1 MKTKLLRVGV
11 LLMILS
17 LILAGC
23 GGSSA
28 ANKSTTPAG
37 GDKKVYDLKLSI
49 HEPPTST
56 ITKQYEEWAKLVEQ
70 KTQGQ
75 VRIKVFSG
83 ETLGKGKDAVTNVQQ
98 GVTDI
103 AWCVIPFFP
112 GQFPIT
118 EVLSL
123 PMLGVDSSKTGG
135 KSLLQLYKSNPDMQK
150 EYANF
155 KVLGFT
161 TSGNQF
167 LSTSKKKVST
177 LGDLKSLKIRVA
189 GWGPSEMLKTVG
201 GSPINITPPEMYEAT
216 SKGVLDGFVFDWAGI
231 QSSKLYEVTNYA
243 MVTPFA
249 AVPHAILMNKQKWD
263 SLPPDLQ
270 KAIDEVSGETLSE
283 LIAKGFDQDQA
294 GIDNFKKIG
303 KEVYTL
309 SPEEQKK
316 WEDSAKQIWD
326 RWVSDNKTKFDSAT
340 VLKTLQEN
348 ITKNKGK

>member
-1 MKTKLLRVGV
+1 MKAKFMRVGV

-28 ANKSTTPAG
+28 PKNSSTPAG
-37 GDKKVYDLKLSI
+37 GDKKVYDLKLSV

-56 ITKQYEEWAKLVEQ
+56 ITKQYEAWAKLVEE

-75 VRIKVFSG
+75 VKIKVFAG

-135 KSLLQLYKSNPDMQK
+135 KSLVQLYKSNPDMQK

-155 KVLGFT
+155 KVLTFT

-167 LSTSKKKVST
+167 ISTNKKKVSA
-177 LGDLKSLKIRVA
+177 LEDLKSLKIRVA

-201 GSPINITPPEMYEAT
+201 GSPISIAPPEMYEAT

-243 MVTPFA
+243 LITPFA
-249 AVPHAILMNKQKWD
+249 AVPHAIVMNKQKWE

-270 KAIDEVSGETLSE
+270 KIIDELSGEALSE

-294 GIDNFKKIG
+294 GIDNFKKLG

-309 SPEEQKK
+309 APEEQQK
-316 WEDSAKQIWD
+316 WEASAKQIWD
-326 RWVSDNKTKFDSAT
+326 RWVSDNKAKFNSEA

-348 ITKNKGK
+348 IAKNKGK